1 MKIKF
6 IDDLTFNIY
15 VSKEEI
21 SKIDI
26 KNQEALEK
34 YLKLIFNKIKNRYNI
49 IVEGFYN
56 VIIYIDKSFGI
67 IFNLN
72 KEKLD
77 YYDYF
82 NGQIDLNIT
91 IKEVEFLYK
100 IDNVS
105 NSLLNKLELKQI
117 NNDIY
122 YKINKELNNKEYMY
136 LIEHIEKIYI

>member
-117 NNDIY
+117 NNNIY
-122 YKINKELNNKEYMY
+122 YRINKELNNKEYMY

>member
-15 VSKEEI
+15 VRKEEV

-136 LIEHIEKIYI
+136 LMEHIEKIYI